1 MQIEMTKIK
10 RNFEFLYLQGEKEE
24 EEGELQVEAVRAN
37 RCRELALELAGVGC
51 HDNDACQH
59 EINH

>member
-1 MQIEMTKIK
+1 MEIEMTKIK
-10 RNFEFLYLQGEKEE
+10 RDFYICKASSRRSPEE
-24 EEGELQVEAVRAN
+24 NETVRAN
-37 RCRELALELAGVGC
+37 RCRELTLELAGVGC